1 MPAARLCPGRL
12 EFLAITDSAERAAS
26 SAVRHL
32 RQVDGVMARLID
44 EFGPYTPRAP
54 GDPFEAIVRSI
65 MFQQLA
71 GAAASAILGRLLA
84 LYGTDGRFPTPAE
97 LLATTDE
104 QFRAAGVS
112 RQKAGYLR
120 DLAEHLDGGR
130 LVLTDLA
137 ARDDAEVIERLTAVR
152 GVGVWT
158 AQMFL
163 MFQLGR
169 LDVLP
174 VGDLG
179 VRRGMQVAYDL
190 EDEPS
195 PAEATAIG
203 EPWTPYRSVGAW
215 YMWRAVD
222 TQTPG

>member
-1 MPAARLCPGRL
+1 MRHLGRVDEVLGRL
-12 EFLAITDSAERAAS
+12 IETHGPFRPRDPGNPYEA
-26 SAVRHL
+26 
-32 RQVDGVMARLID
+32 LI
-44 EFGPYTPRAP
+44 
-54 GDPFEAIVRSI
+54 RSI

-84 LYGTDGRFPTPAE
+84 LHGSDERYPTLEE

-104 QFRAAGVS
+104 EFRAAGVS

-120 DLAEHLDGGR
+120 DLARHLQDGR
-130 LVLTDLA
+130 LDLRTLA
-137 ARDDAEVIERLTAVR
+137 ASDDREVVERLTVVR
-152 GVGVWT
+152 GVGEWT

-179 VRRGMQVAYDL
+179 VRRGMQVAYGL
-190 EDEPS
+190 DETPS

-203 EPWTPYRSVGAW
+203 APWSPYRSVGAW
-215 YMWRAVD
+215 YMWRAAD
-222 TQTPG
+222 IRTPGT

>member
-1 MPAARLCPGRL
+1 M
-12 EFLAITDSAERAAS
+12 
-26 SAVRHL
+26 RHL
-32 RQVDGVMARLID
+32 RRADAVLARLVD
-44 EFGPYTPRAP
+44 ECGPYTPRSP
-54 GDPFEAIVRSI
+54 GDPYEALIRSI

-84 LYGTDGRFPTPAE
+84 LYGSDERYPTPEE

-120 DLAEHLDGGR
+120 DLAQHLQDGR
-130 LVLTDLA
+130 LDLRTLA
-137 ARDDAEVIERLTAVR
+137 ASDDAEVIERLTVVR

-179 VRRGMQVAYDL
+179 VRRGMQLAYGL
-190 EDEPS
+190 DETPS

-203 EPWTPYRSVGAW
+203 EPWSPYRSVGAW
-215 YMWRAVD
+215 YMWRAAD
-222 TQTPG
+222 IRTPGA

>member
-1 MPAARLCPGRL
+1 M
-12 EFLAITDSAERAAS
+12 
-26 SAVRHL
+26 RHL
-32 RQVDGVMARLID
+32 RRVDAVIGRLID
-44 EFGPYTPRAP
+44 ECGPFPPRAP
-54 GDPFEAIVRSI
+54 GDPYEALIRSI

-84 LYGTDGRFPTPAE
+84 HFGSDGRYPTPEE
-97 LLATTDE
+97 LLGTTDE

-120 DLAEHLDGGR
+120 DLAQHLQDGSLNLGA
-130 LVLTDLA
+130 LPA
-137 ARDDAEVIERLTAVR
+137 SDDAEVIERLTVVH

-179 VRRGMQVAYDL
+179 VRRGMQVAYAL
-190 EDEPS
+190 AETPS
-195 PAEATAIG
+195 PAEATVIG
-203 EPWTPYRSVGAW
+203 ARWTPFRSVGAW
-215 YMWRAVD
+215 YMWRAAD
-222 TQTPG
+222 IRTPGA

>member
-1 MPAARLCPGRL
+1 M
-12 EFLAITDSAERAAS
+12 
-26 SAVRHL
+26 RHL
-32 RQVDGVMARLID
+32 RQADPVLARLID
-44 EFGPYTPRAP
+44 ECGPYVPRSP
-54 GDPFEAIVRSI
+54 GDPYEALIRSI

-84 LYGTDGRFPTPAE
+84 LYGSDGRFPTPGE

-120 DLAEHLDGGR
+120 DLAEHIRSGR
-130 LVLTDLA
+130 LDLRGMA
-137 ARDDAEVIERLTAVR
+137 ASDDAEVIERLTAVR

-179 VRRGMQVAYDL
+179 VRRGMQVAYGLD
-190 EDEPS
+190 DTPS

-203 EPWTPYRSVGAW
+203 EPWCPYRSVGAW
-215 YMWRAVD
+215 YMWRAAD
-222 TQTPG
+222 IRTPGP

>member
-1 MPAARLCPGRL
+1 M
-12 EFLAITDSAERAAS
+12 
-26 SAVRHL
+26 RHL
-32 RQVDGVMARLID
+32 RRVDAVLGRLID
-44 EFGPYTPRAP
+44 ECGPYPPRSP
-54 GDPFEAIVRSI
+54 GDPYEALIRSI

-71 GAAASAILGRLLA
+71 GAAASAILARLLA
-84 LYGTDGRFPTPAE
+84 LYGSDGRYPTPGE

-120 DLAEHLDGGR
+120 DLARHLQDGS
-130 LVLTDLA
+130 LDLGA
-137 ARDDAEVIERLTAVR
+137 LPASDDAEVIERLTVVR

-179 VRRGMQVAYDL
+179 VRRGMQLAYGL
-190 EDEPS
+190 DETPS

-203 EPWTPYRSVGAW
+203 APWSPYRSVGAW
-215 YMWRAVD
+215 YMWRAAD
-222 TQTPG
+222 IRTPGT

>member
-1 MPAARLCPGRL
+1 MAVS
-12 EFLAITDSAERAAS
+12 TDKTARAAM
-26 SAVRHL
+26 RHL
-32 RQVDGVMARLID
+32 RRVDGVLAGLIQ
-44 EFGPYTPRAP
+44 ECGPFTLRTP
-54 GDPFEAIVRSI
+54 GDPYEALIRSI

-71 GAAASAILGRLLA
+71 GAAASAILGRLLG
-84 LYGTDGRFPTPAE
+84 LHGSDERYPTPEE

-120 DLAEHLDGGR
+120 DLAQHLQSGR
-130 LVLTDLA
+130 LDLTTLA
-137 ARDDAEVIERLTAVR
+137 AGDDQEVIERLTVVR

-179 VRRGMQVAYDL
+179 VRRGMQVAYGLD
-190 EDEPS
+190 DTPS

-215 YMWRAVD
+215 YMWRAAD
-222 TQTPG
+222 IRAPGP

>member
-1 MPAARLCPGRL
+1 M
-12 EFLAITDSAERAAS
+12 
-26 SAVRHL
+26 RHL
-32 RQVDGVMARLID
+32 RRVDGVVARLID
-44 EFGPYTPRAP
+44 KFGPFTPRAA
-54 GDPFEAIVRSI
+54 GDPYEALVRSI

-84 LYGTDGRFPTPAE
+84 LYGSDGGFPTPAE

-120 DLAEHLDGGR
+120 DLAEHLDNGR
-130 LVLTDLA
+130 LVLTNLA
-137 ARDDAEVIERLTAVR
+137 ASDDAEVIERLTQVR

-179 VRRGMQVAYDL
+179 VRRGMQVAYGLD
-190 EDEPS
+190 DAPS

-203 EPWTPYRSVGAW
+203 EPWTPYRSVGSW

-222 TQTPG
+222 VRTPG

>member
-1 MPAARLCPGRL
+1 M
-12 EFLAITDSAERAAS
+12 
-26 SAVRHL
+26 RHL
-32 RQVDGVMARLID
+32 RRADAVLARLID
-44 EFGPYTPRAP
+44 ECGPYTLRSP
-54 GDPFEAIVRSI
+54 GDPYEALIRSI

-71 GAAASAILGRLLA
+71 GAAASAILGRLLG
-84 LYGTDGRFPTPAE
+84 LYGADERFPTPEE

-112 RQKAGYLR
+112 RQKTGYLR
-120 DLAEHLDGGR
+120 DLAQHIACSRLDLHG
-130 LVLTDLA
+130 LA
-137 ARDDAEVIERLTAVR
+137 ASDDAEVIDRLTAVR

-179 VRRGMQVAYDL
+179 VRRGMQVAYGLD
-190 EDEPS
+190 DTPS

-215 YMWRAVD
+215 YMWRAAD
-222 TQTPG
+222 IRTPGT

>member
-1 MPAARLCPGRL
+1 M
-12 EFLAITDSAERAAS
+12 
-26 SAVRHL
+26 RHL
-32 RQVDGVMARLID
+32 RRVDAVLRRLID
-44 EFGPYTPRAP
+44 ECGPYPPRSP
-54 GDPFEAIVRSI
+54 GDPYEALIRSI

-71 GAAASAILGRLLA
+71 GAAASAILARLLS
-84 LYGTDGRFPTPAE
+84 LFGSDERYPTPEE

-120 DLAEHLDGGR
+120 DLAQQLQDGR
-130 LVLTDLA
+130 LDLRTLA
-137 ARDDAEVIERLTAVR
+137 ASEDAEVIERLTVVR
-152 GVGVWT
+152 GVGEWT

-179 VRRGMQVAYDL
+179 VRRGMQVAYGLD
-190 EDEPS
+190 DTPS
-195 PAEATAIG
+195 PAEAMAIG
-203 EPWTPYRSVGAW
+203 EPWSPYRSVGAW
-215 YMWRAVD
+215 YMWRAAD
-222 TQTPG
+222 IRTPGA

>member
-1 MPAARLCPGRL
+1 MRRL
-12 EFLAITDSAERAAS
+12 
-26 SAVRHL
+26 V
-32 RQVDGVMARLID
+32 QVDEVLARLIQ
-44 EFGPYTPRAP
+44 ECGPYTLRAP
-54 GDPFEAIVRSI
+54 GDPYEALIRSI

-71 GAAASAILGRLLA
+71 GAAASAILARLLA
-84 LYGTDGRFPTPAE
+84 LHGSDGRYPTPAE

-104 QFRAAGVS
+104 EFRAAGVS

-120 DLAEHLDGGR
+120 DLAQHVESGR
-130 LVLTDLA
+130 LDLNGLA
-137 ARDDAEVIERLTAVR
+137 AADDAEVIERLTAVR
-152 GVGVWT
+152 GVGEWT

-179 VRRGMQVAYDL
+179 VRRGMQVAYGL
-190 EDEPS
+190 DETPS

-203 EPWTPYRSVGAW
+203 APWSPYRSVGAW
-215 YMWRAVD
+215 YMWRAAD
-222 TQTPG
+222 IRTPGA

>member
-1 MPAARLCPGRL
+1 M
-12 EFLAITDSAERAAS
+12 
-26 SAVRHL
+26 RHL
-32 RQVDGVMARLID
+32 RRVDGVLARLID
-44 EFGPYTPRAP
+44 ECGPFTPRTP
-54 GDPFEAIVRSI
+54 GDPYEALIRSI

-71 GAAASAILGRLLA
+71 GAAASAILGRLLG
-84 LYGTDGRFPTPAE
+84 LYGSNERYPTPAE

-120 DLAEHLDGGR
+120 DLAKHVEDGR
-130 LVLTDLA
+130 LDLNGLA
-137 ARDDAEVIERLTAVR
+137 DGDDAEVIERLTAVR

-179 VRRGMQVAYDL
+179 VRRGMQVAYGLD
-190 EDEPS
+190 DTPS

-203 EPWTPYRSVGAW
+203 EPWAPYRSVGAW
-215 YMWRAVD
+215 YMWRAAD
-222 TQTPG
+222 IRTPGT